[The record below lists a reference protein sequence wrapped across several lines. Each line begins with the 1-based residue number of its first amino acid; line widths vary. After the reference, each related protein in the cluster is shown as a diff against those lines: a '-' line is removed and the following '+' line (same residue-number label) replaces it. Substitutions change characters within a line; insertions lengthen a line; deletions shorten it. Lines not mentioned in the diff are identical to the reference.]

1 MSRSFNVFI
10 GSLFLKRTSITSHFS
25 HSLVPELLQ
34 DDVLSLGG
42 GLDYLES
49 PVSDGT
55 IEDNFEA
62 ELLNAPTRAFDSLS
76 YPYVDEEEEEEDFSD
91 VSMYGIVEVMGDDTA
106 GRRVIVVSACRL
118 PSNKELDH
126 QRLLR

>member
-1 MSRSFNVFI
+1 M
-10 GSLFLKRTSITSHFS
+10 
-25 HSLVPELLQ
+25 Q
-34 DDVLSLGG
+34 DDVASLGG

-62 ELLNAPTRAFDSLS
+62 ELLHAPNRAYDSLS
-76 YPYVDEEEEEEDFSD
+76 YQNVGDGEDEEDFSD
-91 VSMYGIVEVMGDDTA
+91 VSIYGIVEVVGDDTA
-106 GRRVIVVSACRL
+106 GRRVIVVSASRL
-118 PSNKELDH
+118 PNNKELDH

>member
-1 MSRSFNVFI
+1 M
-10 GSLFLKRTSITSHFS
+10 L
-25 HSLVPELLQ
+25 E
-34 DDVLSLGG
+34 DDVISVRA

-62 ELLNAPTRAFDSLS
+62 ELLNAPTRAYDSLS
-76 YPYVDEEEEEEDFSD
+76 YPYVEEEEEDDEDFSD
-91 VSMYGIVEVMGDDTA
+91 VSMYGIVEVLGDDTA

-118 PSNKELDH
+118 PGNKELNH
-126 QRLLR
+126 QRLLRYFKRK

>member
-1 MSRSFNVFI
+1 M
-10 GSLFLKRTSITSHFS
+10 
-25 HSLVPELLQ
+25 LQ
-34 DDVLSLGG
+34 DDVISVGG

-62 ELLNAPTRAFDSLS
+62 ELLNAPNRAFDSLS
-76 YPYVDEEEEEEDFSD
+76 YPYVEDEEDEEDFSD
-91 VSMYGIVEVMGDDTA
+91 VSMYGIVEVLGDDTA

-118 PSNKELDH
+118 PNNKELDH